1 MELLLDIG
9 NSRSKARLYHAG
21 TLTEIQLENINAEQ
35 WSQIKA
41 VYCASV
47 AAQTRVQQV
56 RDQIPA
62 AIPFVQIQ
70 SEAQAFNVTNSY
82 LQPQLLRGRSVAG
95 VSGCCG
101 LVSEYRSADS

>member
-35 WSQIKA
+35 WAQIKA

-47 AAQTRVQQV
+47 AAQARGQQV
-56 RDQIPA
+56 RGQIPPA
-62 AIPFVQIQ
+62 HPFVQ
-70 SEAQAFNVTNSY
+70 
-82 LQPQLLRGRSVAG
+82 
-95 VSGCCG
+95 
-101 LVSEYRSADS
+101 LVHLPDSSS